1 MGHFLIVVLLGLQA
15 VFQNDAW
22 ALNSDSK
29 KKGASMSAVRTYMN
43 YSESIDPAHIL
54 TMADLELS
62 ISLSSTLVMFDENR
76 ELVSGIAKVWK
87 PVEGNKIE
95 FSFRDNLKWSSGDKI
110 TADQYKQS
118 LMRAK
123 KMYPNDLRPLFDS
136 IEKIESPNDLTLV
149 ITTKDKITTSEILL
163 KLSEAMY
170 GLVALDKSGNLDLSK
185 SSGPFVVEK
194 NTKDILSLR
203 VNRHWYLYKEGMPEK
218 IELKRPTP
226 NSDILAGFSQDN
238 WANLVTGNSII
249 KEEILNG
256 FKKEGF
262 KTWQRADDKLFA
274 LYPSKA
280 FATKGGSEVI
290 KLLSE
295 SKKATGLLTGLSG
308 YSIAEQFFPRGYALW
323 SSGGPK
329 TEKAKIKKFNGA
341 IKIIVPE
348 SYYAV
353 PTKERLPQIVKEAIG
368 TTKVTVEIVPLS
380 KINDRM
386 KAQDY
391 DILATGI
398 AVADPN
404 FEGAVSF
411 FIERD
416 PPFIPSGPAPFDFA
430 AQIKSARSLKSVKDR
445 AEKMKDI
452 IIHAQETGY
461 VLPLFHFSSIAVAK
475 PGVDISEI
483 PNTDETVHFSKVRIK

>member
-1 MGHFLIVVLLGLQA
+1 MVLQA
-15 VFQNDAW
+15 ASQNDAW
-22 ALNSDSK
+22 AETFDSK
-29 KKGASMSAVRTYMN
+29 KKGASMSTVRTYMN
-43 YSESIDPAHIL
+43 YSENIDPARIL
-54 TMADLELS
+54 TMADLELAT
-62 ISLSSTLVMFDENR
+62 SLSSTLVMFDENR
-76 ELVSGIAKVWK
+76 ELVSGIAKFWR
-87 PVEGNKIE
+87 PAEGNKIE
-95 FSFRDNLKWSSGDKI
+95 FTLRDNSKWSDGVKI

-118 LMRAK
+118 LLRAK

-136 IEKIESPNDLTLV
+136 IEKIEAPDDLTLV
-149 ITTKDKITTSEILL
+149 ITTKDKVTTSEILL

-170 GLVALDKSGNLDLSK
+170 GLVALDKLGNLDLSK
-185 SSGPFVVEK
+185 SSGAFVVESH
-194 NTKDILSLR
+194 TKDLLSLR
-203 VNRHWYLYKEGMPEK
+203 VNRNWYQYKNGMPEK
-218 IELKRPTP
+218 VELRKPAP
-226 NSDILAGFSQDN
+226 NADILAGFSKDP

-249 KEEILNG
+249 KEELLGG

-274 LYPSKA
+274 LYPSKM
-280 FATKGGSEVI
+280 FATHGGSEVI
-290 KLLSE
+290 KLLSQ
-295 SKKATGLLTGLSG
+295 SPKVTDLLIGLSG
-308 YSIAEQFFPRGYALW
+308 YSVAEQFFPRGYALW
-323 SSGGPK
+323 SSASPK
-329 TEKAKIKKFNGA
+329 AEKAKIKQFSKA

-348 SYYAV
+348 SYFAI
-353 PTKERLPQIVKEAIG
+353 PTKERLPQIIKEI
-368 TTKVTVEIVPLS
+368 TKALDVTVEVVPLA

-386 KAQDY
+386 KAEDY

-416 PPFIPSGPAPFDFA
+416 PPFIPSGPAPCDFA

-445 AEKMKDI
+445 AEKMKEI
-452 IIHAQETGY
+452 IIHAQEAGY